1 MRVTPLQ
8 CFAIV
13 NQTYGRDNR
22 SVHGPTGKQ
31 NPAETLS
38 NKRHRAGASPRL
50 LLQSIFRALRP
61 VMIINHMGMDV
72 IHLHNAARSR
82 RYRRGHFSGGISKV
96 DGRTLA
102 IAPHHVGDAGYTPS
116 IIFRPASQSHRHK
129 WHSAFCSD
137 KHTPQPAVAAAAL
150 TSADIE
156 NSAARRPACPPV
168 CLPD

>member
-1 MRVTPLQ
+1 M
-8 CFAIV
+8 
-13 NQTYGRDNR
+13 
-22 SVHGPTGKQ
+22 
-31 NPAETLS
+31 
-38 NKRHRAGASPRL
+38 PREVADIEGV
-50 LLQSIFRALRP
+50 IFPEA
-61 VMIINHMGMDV
+61 
-72 IHLHNAARSR
+72 
-82 RYRRGHFSGGISKV
+82 YQKWT